1 MVPYLKTVFIYLFM
15 NALQNHNNVS
25 YGRSFDIAVA
35 FFATI
40 YIQVTFKELFKPG
53 LENEWISYNIQY
65 V

>member
-1 MVPYLKTVFIYLFM
+1 MFM